1 MPAQGGFGGLSWLNL
16 ARYRL
21 QVPEIFQPAPRAPS
35 HSRHLVI
42 GSGFGGAVAAL
53 RLAQA
58 GEPVTVLE
66 RGFRWPR
73 DPWRAIFASELM
85 VDGRALWFRKR
96 LSGGGL
102 LQALDLDGPFGGVL
116 DTTDFDTMQVLR
128 GACVGGGSV
137 VFTGVM
143 IAPRQR
149 YFDALFGG
157 QVSFAEMSRVHYPKV
172 RAMLRL
178 SPLPADVYQSAPF
191 GHSRVWDAQARRA
204 GYTPQP
210 VDSIFNWSVVRDEL
224 RGRSR
229 PSATAGLSN
238 FGNSN
243 GAKFDLN
250 QNYLPQAEATGRVSL
265 HPGHVVHTI
274 GREAGRYVVEL
285 DVIAP
290 DGTVLERRVVT
301 ADRLYLAAGSVGT
314 SQLLVKARA
323 QGTLAQLNE
332 HVGEGWGTNGDAI
345 TTRSGS
351 AVLGLAAQAAP
362 CASMIHDEGG
372 DMPVTLENWYL
383 PLAPLDLGVTRSL
396 AMTFDREHRG
406 RFRFDAARGQAVLDW
421 APSGNAVALAEARR
435 VNQRLCEATGTRPGW
450 GQVLEPVTG
459 ADWTAHPLGG
469 AVLGQATDTFGRVQ
483 GHAGLYVLDGAL
495 VPGNAGAVNPSLTIA
510 ALAERNIAEIIRQ
523 GG

>member
-1 MPAQGGFGGLSWLNL
+1 
-16 ARYRL
+16 
-21 QVPEIFQPAPRAPS
+21 
-35 HSRHLVI
+35 VI

-58 GEPVTVLE
+58 GELVTVLE

-73 DPWRAIFASELM
+73 DPWRGIFASELM
-85 VDGRALWFRKR
+85 VDGRALWFRQQ
-96 LSGGGL
+96 LAEGGL
-102 LQALDLDGPFGGVL
+102 LRALDLDGPFGGVL
-116 DTTDFDTMQVLR
+116 DQTDFDTMQVLR

-143 IAPRQR
+143 IQPRQR

-157 QVSFAEMSRVHYPKV
+157 RVSYDDMHRTHFPKV

-178 SPLPADVYQSAPF
+178 SALPDDLYQSAPF

-210 VDSIFNWSVVRDEL
+210 VESIFNWSVVRDEL

-229 PSATAGLSN
+229 PSSTAGLSN

-265 HPGHVVHTI
+265 HPGHVVHAI
-274 GREAGRYVVEL
+274 GREGGRYVVEL

-290 DGTVLERRVVT
+290 DGEVTERRVLT

-323 QGTLAQLNE
+323 LGTLAQLNE
-332 HVGEGWGTNGDAI
+332 HVGEGWGTNGDAV

-351 AVLGLAAQAAP
+351 AVMGLAAQAAP
-362 CASMIHDEGG
+362 CASMIHDDQG

-383 PLAPLDLGVTRSL
+383 PLAPLDMGVTRSL

-406 RFRFDAARGQAVLDW
+406 RFRFDAVRGQTVLDW
-421 APSGNAVALAEARR
+421 APAGNAVALAEAQR
-435 VNQRLCEATGTRPGW
+435 VNQRICEATGTRPGW
-450 GQVLEPVTG
+450 GQVLAPVTG
-459 ADWTAHPLGG
+459 SDWTAHPLGG
-469 AVLGQATDTFGRVQ
+469 AVLGRATDTFGRVQ

-510 ALAERNIAEIIRQ
+510 ALAERNIAEVIRQ

>member
-1 MPAQGGFGGLSWLNL
+1 MPVQGGSGGLSWLNL

-21 QVPEIFQPAPRAPS
+21 QVPEIFRPSPRAPS

-53 RLAQA
+53 RLSQA

-66 RGFRWPR
+66 RGFRWPS

-85 VDGRALWFRKR
+85 VDGRALWFREK
-96 LSGGGL
+96 LTDGGL
-102 LQALDLDGPFGGVL
+102 LRALDLDGPFGGVL

-143 IAPRQR
+143 IPPRQR

-157 QVSFAEMSRVHYPKV
+157 QVSFEEMNRVHFPKV

-178 SPLPADVYQSAPF
+178 SAMPDDVYRSAPF

-204 GYTPQP
+204 GYTPQS

-250 QNYLPQAEATGRVSL
+250 QNYLPQAEATGRVGL

-274 GREAGRYVVEL
+274 GREGGRYVVAL
-285 DVIAP
+285 DVMAP
-290 DGTVLERRVVT
+290 DGEVIERRVLT
-301 ADRLYLAAGSVGT
+301 ADKLYLAAGSVGT

-323 QGTLAQLNE
+323 QGTLSQLNE

-362 CASMIHDEGG
+362 CASMIHDEQG

-383 PLAPLDLGVTRSL
+383 PLAPLDMGVTRSL

-406 RFRFDAARGQAVLDW
+406 RFRFDAARGQVVLDW
-421 APSGNAVALAEARR
+421 APSGNAVALAEAQR
-435 VNQRLCEATGTRPGW
+435 VNQRICEATGTRPGW
-450 GQVLEPVTG
+450 GQVLAPVTG

-469 AVLGQATDTFGRVQ
+469 AVLGRATDTFGRVQ

-510 ALAERNIAEIIRQ
+510 ALAERNIADIIRQ

>member
-1 MPAQGGFGGLSWLNL
+1 
-16 ARYRL
+16 
-21 QVPEIFQPAPRAPS
+21 
-35 HSRHLVI
+35 
-42 GSGFGGAVAAL
+42 VAAL

-58 GEPVTVLE
+58 GESVTVLE

-73 DPWRAIFASELM
+73 DPWRGIFASELM
-85 VDGRALWFRKR
+85 VDGRALWFRNN
-96 LSGGGL
+96 LAGGSL

-116 DTTDFDTMQVLR
+116 DQTDFDTMQVLR

-143 IAPRQR
+143 IQPQQR
-149 YFDALFGG
+149 YFDALFEGL
-157 QVSFAEMSRVHYPKV
+157 VAYEDMHRLHFPKV

-178 SPLPADVYQSAPF
+178 STMPDDIYQSAPF

-204 GYTPQP
+204 GYTPKA
-210 VDSIFNWSVVRDEL
+210 VESIFNWSVVRDEL
-224 RGRSR
+224 KGRCR

-265 HPGHVVHTI
+265 HAGHVVQSI
-274 GREAGRYVVEL
+274 GFEGGRYVVEI
-285 DVIAP
+285 DQIGPEGSVKA
-290 DGTVLERRVVT
+290 RRVIT

-332 HVGEGWGTNGDAI
+332 HVGEGWGTNGDAVA
-345 TTRSGS
+345 TRSGS
-351 AVLGLAAQAAP
+351 SVLGLAAQGAP
-362 CASMIHDEGG
+362 CASLIHDDRG
-372 DMPVTLENWYL
+372 DAPVTLENWYL
-383 PLAPLDLGVTRSL
+383 PLAPLDMGVTRSL

-406 RFRFDAARGQAVLDW
+406 RFRFDAARQKVVLDW
-421 APSGNAVALAEARR
+421 APQGNDLALAQAQR
-435 VNQRLCEATGTRPGW
+435 VNQRICEATGTRPGW

-469 AVLGQATDTFGRVQ
+469 AVLGRATDAFGRVK

-510 ALAERNIAEIIRQ
+510 ALAERNIAEVIRQ